1 MLRHKT
7 FFLLLAVALLLGAC
21 SDSSES
27 SPSDVGVIVGTA
39 TNSGTSSTTVAY
51 AIGDVGPGGG
61 IVFITPY
68 TAGNLT
74 ELYFEAAPSVHPA
87 QSSWCNADSTLLGAS
102 GVSIGTGESNT
113 TTADATCTSGA
124 IQIVSDYVNNGLSD
138 WFLPS
143 QGEFNEVYVNRNT
156 IGGFLADYY
165 WTSSE
170 AGDNTAWYQSF
181 DAGNNGINYKDYPSY
196 VRPVRSFS

>member
-1 MLRHKT
+1 MLRYKT
-7 FFLLLAVALLLGAC
+7 SFLLLAAALLLGAC
-21 SDSSES
+21 SASSDS
-27 SPSDVGVIVGTA
+27 SPSDVDVIVDTDI
-39 TNSGTSSTTVAY
+39 NSESPSTAY

-61 IVFITPY
+61 IVFITPS
-68 TAGNLT
+68 TEGNLT
-74 ELYFEAAPSVHPA
+74 GLYFEVATSVHHA
-87 QSSWCNADSTLLGAS
+87 QSSWCNTESTLLGAS
-102 GVSIGTGESNT
+102 GVSIGTGKSNT
-113 TTADATCTSGA
+113 AIADTTCASGA
-124 IQIVSDYVNNGLSD
+124 IQIVSDYVSNGLSD

-143 QGEFNEVYVNRNT
+143 QGEFNEMYSNRNT

-196 VRPVRSFS
+196 VRPVRAFS